1 METPTN
7 SSPDELTAGSPTR
20 EYIAL
25 LAAYLR
31 PLRGKVA
38 LLALLI
44 FSTIGLQLVN
54 PQIVRFF
61 IDTALES
68 SGTSA
73 ATNRSLWMAAL
84 LFLGV
89 ALLLQLLSVA
99 ATYVGEDVGWSST
112 NKLRADLARH
122 CLGLDMS
129 FHNDHT
135 PGEMIERVD
144 GDVANIAI
152 FFAQFVIRIL
162 GNVLLIIGVLLV
174 LLWEDWRISAALA
187 SYTIVAVAALVY
199 IRQIAV
205 PYWKES
211 RQASA
216 DLFGFLEEHLAGTE
230 DTRASGAV
238 NYVMRNLYRLNR
250 VRYEMELRG
259 RTMGFVVNI
268 LWIAFYTIGQV
279 VALLCC
285 YWLYPNILTIGSVYL
300 VVRYTDIIFRPLR
313 EITKEIQNL
322 QKAAAGIERV
332 NALFNLH
339 PQILAE
345 GKKSLPAGPLG
356 VTFDNVTFG
365 YAPEEPVLKDVSFEL
380 KPGNVLGLLGR
391 TGSGKT
397 TITRLLFR
405 LYDPNTGAIHFSG
418 GSDFSAG
425 VAPTTGTPGTPYI
438 VNGSHNGHANGSHS
452 IHGPTSNG
460 ASTSNGGYLT
470 DIRSCNIPDLRN
482 HVGMVTQDVQL
493 FRATVRDNLTFFD
506 PSVPDERIMEVIH
519 DLELA
524 PWFDSLPKG
533 LDTLLE
539 TEGSSLS
546 AGEAQLL
553 AFTRVFLKDPGLV
566 ILDEASSRLDPA
578 TEQLIERAVDKLLA
592 NRTGIIVAHRLGTVE
607 RADQIMII
615 DNGEVEEHGDYK
627 ELAENPQSRF
637 AHLLRTGMEQVLV

>member
-1 METPTN
+1 METPTIP
-7 SSPDELTAGSPTR
+7 SRAR
-20 EYIAL
+20 YWAL
-25 LAAYLR
+25 LVQYLR
-31 PLRGKVA
+31 PLRGKVL

-68 SGTSA
+68 PETAGDSTQ
-73 ATNRSLWMAAL
+73 SLWIAAF
-84 LFLGV
+84 LFLGA
-89 ALLLQLLSVA
+89 ALLLQVLSVG
-99 ATYVGEDVGWSST
+99 ATYYGEDVGWSST
-112 NKLRADLARH
+112 NQLRADLARH

-152 FFAQFVIRIL
+152 FFSQFVIRIL
-162 GNVLLIIGVLLV
+162 GNSLLILGVLLV

-187 SYTIVAVAALVY
+187 SYTLVAIASLIY

-205 PYWKES
+205 PHWRAS
-211 RQASA
+211 REASA

-230 DTRASGAV
+230 DTRSSGAV
-238 NYVMRNLYRLNR
+238 NYVMRHLYRLNR
-250 VRYEMELRG
+250 VRFEMELRG
-259 RTMGFVVNI
+259 RTVGFAVNF
-268 LWIAFYTIGQV
+268 LWIGFYTIGQM
-279 VALLCC
+279 VALLCS
-285 YWLYPNILTIGSVYL
+285 YYLYPNVLTIGGVYL
-300 VVRYTDIIFRPLR
+300 VVRYTDIIFRPMR
-313 EITKEIQNL
+313 QIAKEIQNL

-332 NALFNLH
+332 DSLFNLH
-339 PQILAE
+339 TKIVAKGNE
-345 GKKSLPAGPLG
+345 SLPAGPLG
-356 VTFDNVTFG
+356 VYFDDVTFG
-365 YAPEEPVLKDVSFEL
+365 YADNEPVLKNVSFEL
-380 KPGNVLGLLGR
+380 QPGEVLGLLGR

-405 LYDPNTGAIHFSG
+405 LYDPNDGVIQLNGF
-418 GSDFSAG
+418 AG
-425 VAPTTGTPGTPYI
+425 F
-438 VNGSHNGHANGSHS
+438 NGSSHLQTTN
-452 IHGPTSNG
+452 IQTC
-460 ASTSNGGYLT
+460 T
-470 DIRSCNIPDLRN
+470 IPDLRN

-506 PSVPDERIMEVIH
+506 KTIPDERVMAVLD
-519 DLELA
+519 DLELM
-524 PWFDSLPKG
+524 PWYESLPKG
-533 LDTLLE
+533 LDTLLD

-615 DNGEVEEHGDYK
+615 DQGEVQEQGSYQA
-627 ELAENPQSRF
+627 LATDPQSRF
-637 AHLLRTGMEQVLV
+637 AHLLRTGMEQVLA

>member
-1 METPTN
+1 METPT
-7 SSPDELTAGSPTR
+7 R
-20 EYIAL
+20 RYWAL
-25 LAAYLR
+25 LAQYLR
-31 PLRGKVA
+31 PLRVKVL

-54 PQIVRFF
+54 PQIVRYF
-61 IDTALES
+61 IDTALDS
-68 SGTSA
+68 PDTSA
-73 ATNRSLWMAAL
+73 DTTRSLWIAAS
-84 LFLGV
+84 LFLSMS
-89 ALLLQLLSVA
+89 LLLQLLSVA
-99 ATYVGEDVGWSST
+99 ATYFGEDVGWSST
-112 NKLRADLARH
+112 NQLRSDLARH

-162 GNVLLIIGVLLV
+162 GNALLILGVLLV

-187 SYTIVAVAALVY
+187 TYTIAALSILIY

-205 PYWKES
+205 PHWRAS
-211 RQASA
+211 REASA

-238 NYVMRNLYRLNR
+238 NYVMRHLYRLNR
-250 VRYEMELRG
+250 VRFQMELKG

-268 LWIAFYTIGQV
+268 LWVAFYTLGQI
-279 VALLCC
+279 VALLSS
-285 YWLYPNILTIGSVYL
+285 YWLYPNVLTIGAVYL
-300 VVRYTDIIFRPLR
+300 VVSYTDLIFRPLR
-313 EITKEIQNL
+313 QIAREIQNL

-332 NALFNLH
+332 DALLNLK

-345 GKKSLPAGPLG
+345 GEEALPSGPLG
-356 VTFDNVTFG
+356 VDFDGVTFG
-365 YAPEEPVLKDVSFEL
+365 YTADEPVLNDISFEL
-380 KPGNVLGLLGR
+380 QPGQVLGLLGR

-405 LYDPNTGAIHFSG
+405 LYEPNRGEIRFTGQ
-418 GSDFSAG
+418 
-425 VAPTTGTPGTPYI
+425 TGL
-438 VNGSHNGHANGSHS
+438 NGS
-452 IHGPTSNG
+452 T
-460 ASTSNGGYLT
+460 YLQT
-470 DIRSCNIPDLRN
+470 TPIRNCAIAELRS

-506 PSVPDERIMEVIH
+506 KRIRDEQIMAVIS
-519 DLELA
+519 DLELMS
-524 PWFDSLPKG
+524 WFEGLPRG
-533 LDTLLE
+533 LDTLLD
-539 TEGSSLS
+539 TEGNSLS

-592 NRTGIIVAHRLGTVE
+592 NRTGIIIAHRLGTVE

-615 DNGEVEEHGDYK
+615 DNGTIQEQGNYK
-627 ELAENPQSRF
+627 ELVNDAESRF
-637 AHLLRTGMEQVLV
+637 SHLLRTGMEQVLA

>member
-1 METPTN
+1 MET
-7 SSPDELTAGSPTR
+7 STR
-20 EYIAL
+20 RYWAL
-25 LAAYLR
+25 LAQYLY
-31 PLRGKVA
+31 PLRGKVL
-38 LLALLI
+38 LLALSI
-44 FSTIGLQLVN
+44 FATIGLQLVN
-54 PQIVRFF
+54 PQIVRYF
-61 IDTALES
+61 IDTALTDTGIENPNALDE
-68 SGTSA
+68 T
-73 ATNRSLWMAAL
+73 TRSLWMAAL
-84 LFLGV
+84 LFLGMSV
-89 ALLLQLLSVA
+89 LLQFLSVA
-99 ATYVGEDVGWSST
+99 ATYLGEDVGWSST
-112 NKLRADLARH
+112 NQLRSDLARH

-152 FFAQFVIRIL
+152 FFAEFVIRIL
-162 GNVLLIIGVLLV
+162 GNLLLILGVLLV

-187 SYTIVAVAALVY
+187 TYTIVALSILIY

-205 PYWKES
+205 PHWKAS
-211 RQASA
+211 REASA
-216 DLFGFLEEHLAGTE
+216 DLFGFLEEQLAGTE

-250 VRYEMELRG
+250 VRFEMELRG

-268 LWIAFYTIGQV
+268 LWIAFYTIGQM

-300 VVRYTDIIFRPLR
+300 VVRYTDVIFRPLR
-313 EITKEIQNL
+313 QITREIQNL

-332 NALFNLH
+332 EALFNLK
-339 PQILAE
+339 PQILAQAE
-345 GKKSLPAGPLG
+345 EPLPAGPLG
-356 VTFDNVTFG
+356 VSFDGVTFG
-365 YAPEEPVLKDVSFEL
+365 YAADEPVLKEISFEL
-380 KPGNVLGLLGR
+380 HSGKVLGLLGR

-397 TITRLLFR
+397 TMTRLLFR
-405 LYDPNTGAIHFSG
+405 LYDPTTGSISFSG
-418 GSDFSAG
+418 LAGS
-425 VAPTTGTPGTPYI
+425 
-438 VNGSHNGHANGSHS
+438 NGSSR
-452 IHGPTSNG
+452 TQ
-460 ASTSNGGYLT
+460 TT
-470 DIRSCNIPDLRN
+470 DIQTCAIADLRN

-506 PSVPDERIMEVIH
+506 QTIPDEQIMAVID
-519 DLELA
+519 DLELT

-533 LDTLLE
+533 LDTLLD
-539 TEGSSLS
+539 TDGSSLS

-615 DNGEVEEHGDYK
+615 DHGEIQEHGAYR
-627 ELAENPQSRF
+627 ELADDPESRF
-637 AHLLRTGMEQVLV
+637 SHLLRTGMEQVLA